1 MLFCGAAGRS
11 FVILNWVLQML
22 CATQT
27 EVLRNQVIDLH
38 SQAQAYP
45 RLIHSVKQVC
55 VLPTQRVLKTKHL
68 DIFALVHWSPLP
80 AQDLA

>member
-1 MLFCGAAGRS
+1 LSSNGAGRS

-22 CATQT
+22 CAMQT

-45 RLIHSVKQVC
+45 RLIHSVKQVSASS
-55 VLPTQRVLKTKHL
+55 THRALKKKHL
-68 DIFALVHWSPLP
+68 ARRPCLYRISP
-80 AQDLA
+80 